1 MNHQLLESQLK
12 QLRLNTASNE
22 LGTVLSKHKAAAHLP
37 WVIELLEREIESRK
51 EKALSARIK
60 SARFPEVTSLES
72 FDWKFNPQ
80 INESKIRELA
90 QGEFIPNNQIA
101 LLLGKT
107 GTGKTHLALAI
118 GILAASRGVRVYCT
132 SVKRLIHDITVA
144 KAKNALDVLFRKILS
159 SQLWILDDW
168 GVVSMDRDQ
177 AEEVFDLLDRRKH
190 SSAMILTSNRDVAE
204 WNEMFP
210 DPVLANA
217 AIDRIFDRADVVLF
231 EGPSYRMKGKIKFR
245 SAVAEVK
252 ADGI

>member
-1 MNHQLLESQLK
+1 MNHQLLEK
-12 QLRLNTASNE
+12 QLSHLRLQTAAKE
-22 LGTVLSKHKAAAHLP
+22 LAAVLSKHKAAANLP
-37 WVIELLEREIESRK
+37 WAIELLEREIESRK
-51 EKALSARIK
+51 ERSLQSRIK

-80 INESKIRELA
+80 INEPKIRELA
-90 QGEFIPNNQIA
+90 GGEFIRNNQIS
-101 LLLGKT
+101 LFLGNP
-107 GTGKTHLALAI
+107 GTGKTHLAIAI

-144 KAKNALDVLFRKILS
+144 KGKNTLDVLFRKILS
-159 SQLWILDDW
+159 SHLWILDDW
-168 GVVSMDRDQ
+168 GVVSMNRDQ

-245 SAVAEVK
+245 SGVAE
-252 ADGI
+252 